1 MNYPIVTATPRP
13 SRASYGCEPVA
24 IDDAS
29 GAYRL
34 LNAKP
39 LSPLMKPIAAF
50 FRANGVSAYLVGGA
64 VRDTLMG
71 RRADDIDIVAQSEAA
86 AIGGELA
93 NALGGR
99 CLRLHD
105 DWEVARVILPP
116 ECDAAHIDLT
126 TPAGGI
132 EQDLRCRDFSINA
145 MALPI
150 EAVARADYRRFV
162 LDPCGGMRDLRRGV
176 VRMTSPNALRED
188 ALRLLRG
195 ARFAAQFGFAIDDNT
210 AAVIRQ
216 GAPLVTTA
224 APERTRDEFMKLMRT
239 HNALYGVR
247 LLDDLGLLC
256 DILPELAD
264 AKDVSQPKEHY
275 WDVFNH
281 LVESVGWVDRLF
293 CANADNA
300 DCLDETLRLA
310 PRFEGIDEYFGGEVG
325 DGFDR
330 LAYLKLAA
338 LLHDVAKPATKT
350 IEPSGRIRFIGHH
363 IDGADMARDILTRL
377 RFSKRGVEHVAGM
390 IRQHLRPTQMAQ
402 KGEMPTMRAL
412 YRYYRDAG
420 DVAVDTLYLNI
431 SDYLAARGPL
441 LEARDWANHCALIRY
456 ILEAGKRQK
465 APESLPRLVNGYD
478 IMKEF
483 SLAPG
488 PAIGRLLDIAY
499 EAQAGG
505 DVTTK
510 AQALDIVKS
519 SLERG
524 GDGA

>member
-1 MNYPIVTATPRP
+1 MDY
-13 SRASYGCEPVA
+13 ASV
-24 IDDAS
+24 
-29 GAYRL
+29 AYRL
-34 LNAKP
+34 PNVKP
-39 LSPLMKPIAAF
+39 LPPLMKPIAAF
-50 FRANGVSAYLVGGA
+50 FRDKGVSAYIVGGA
-64 VRDTLMG
+64 VRDALMG
-71 RRADDIDIVAQSEAA
+71 RRADDIDIVAQFEAA

-93 NALGGR
+93 VALGGR

-105 DWEVARVILPP
+105 DWEIARVILPP
-116 ECDAAHIDLT
+116 ECGAAHIDLT

-132 EQDLRCRDFSINA
+132 EQDLRRRDFSINA

-150 EAVARADYRRFV
+150 EAATRADYRSFI
-162 LDPCGGMRDLRRGV
+162 LDSCGGMQDLRRGI
-176 VRMTSPNALRED
+176 VRMTTPNAIKED

-195 ARFAAQFGFAIDDNT
+195 ARFAAQFGFAIDDHT

-216 GAPLVTTA
+216 DAPLIITA
-224 APERTRDEFMKLMRT
+224 APERTRDELMKIMRT
-239 HNALYGVR
+239 PNALYGVR

-256 DILPELAD
+256 SVIPELAD
-264 AKDVSQPKEHY
+264 AKSVSQPKEHY

-293 CANADNA
+293 CANIDRVDYT
-300 DCLDETLRLA
+300 DCVDETLSLA
-310 PRFEGIDEYFGGEVG
+310 PRFEGIDGYFGGEVG

-330 LAYLKLAA
+330 LAYLKLTA

-350 IEPSGRIRFIGHH
+350 IEASGRIRFIGHH
-363 IDGADMARDILTRL
+363 IEGADMARDMLTRL

-431 SDYLAARGPL
+431 ADYLAARGPM
-441 LEARDWANHCALIRY
+441 LERRDWANHCALIRY

-465 APESLPRLVNGYD
+465 VPESLPRLVNGYD

-483 SLAPG
+483 ALAPG
-488 PAIGRLLDIAY
+488 PAIGRLLEIAY

-505 DVTTK
+505 DVTTR
-510 AQALDIVKS
+510 AQALDLVKS

>member
-1 MNYPIVTATPRP
+1 MDYASVAPRLP
-13 SRASYGCEPVA
+13 
-24 IDDAS
+24 D
-29 GAYRL
+29 
-34 LNAKP
+34 AKP
-39 LSPLMKPIAAF
+39 LPPLMKPIADF
-50 FRANGVSAYLVGGA
+50 FRAKGISAYLVGGA
-64 VRDTLMG
+64 VRDALMG
-71 RRADDIDIVAQSEAA
+71 HRADDIDIVAQSDALA
-86 AIGGELA
+86 VGRDLA
-93 NALGGR
+93 NALGGL

-105 DWEVARVILPP
+105 DWEIARVILPL
-116 ECDAAHIDLT
+116 ECGAAHIDLT
-126 TPAGGI
+126 TPADSI
-132 EQDLRCRDFSINA
+132 EQDLRRRDFTINA

-150 EAVARADYRRFV
+150 EAAARADYRRFV
-162 LDPCGGMRDLRRGV
+162 LDPCGGIQDLRRGI
-176 VRMTSPNALRED
+176 VRMISPNALRED

-195 ARFAAQFGFAIDDNT
+195 ARFAAQFDFALDHDT

-216 GAPLVTTA
+216 DAPLIITA
-224 APERTRDEFMKLMRT
+224 APERIRDEFMKLMRT
-239 HNALYGVR
+239 PNALYGVR

-256 DILPELAD
+256 SVIPELAD

-293 CANADNA
+293 CANADYT
-300 DCLDETLRLA
+300 DCIDETLSLA
-310 PRFEGIDEYFGGEVG
+310 PRFDGVDEYFGGEVG

-350 IEPSGRIRFIGHH
+350 VEASGRIRFIGHH

-377 RFSKRGVEHVAGM
+377 RFSKRGITHIAGM

-402 KGEMPTMRAL
+402 KGEMPTPRAL

-431 SDYLAARGPL
+431 ADYLAARGPL
-441 LEARDWANHCALIRY
+441 LEYRDWAHHCALIRH
-456 ILEAGKRQK
+456 ILDAGKRQK

-505 DVTTK
+505 DVTTR
-510 AQALDIVKS
+510 AQALELVKS

>member
-1 MNYPIVTATPRP
+1 MNYPIVTANPRP
-13 SRASYGCEPVA
+13 SLVPRGCEPSA
-24 IDDAS
+24 MDDAS
-29 GAYRL
+29 VALRL
-34 LNAKP
+34 PHAKP

-50 FRANGVSAYLVGGA
+50 FRAKGVSAYLVGGA
-64 VRDTLMG
+64 VRDALMG
-71 RRADDIDIVAQSEAA
+71 RRADDIDIVAQSESHAV
-86 AIGGELA
+86 GRDLA
-93 NALGGR
+93 DALGGR

-105 DWEVARVILPP
+105 DWEIARVILPP
-116 ECDAAHIDLT
+116 ECGVAHIDLT
-126 TPAGGI
+126 TAAGGI
-132 EQDLRCRDFSINA
+132 EQDLRRRDFTVNA
-145 MALPI
+145 IALPI
-150 EAVARADYRRFV
+150 EAATRADYRRFV
-162 LDPCGGMRDLRRGV
+162 VDPCGGMQDLRRGI

-195 ARFAAQFGFAIDDNT
+195 ARFAAQFGFAIDHET

-216 GAPLVTTA
+216 DAPLISAV
-224 APERTRDEFMKLMRT
+224 APERVRDEFMKIMRT
-239 HNALYGVR
+239 PNALYGVR

-256 DILPELAD
+256 NVLPELAD

-281 LVESVGWVDRLF
+281 LVETVGWVDRLL
-293 CANADNA
+293 CANADDT
-300 DCLDETLRLA
+300 DCIGETLSLA
-310 PRFEGIDEYFGGEVG
+310 PRFEGIDDYFGGEVG

-330 LAYLKLAA
+330 LAYLKLSA

-350 IEPSGRIRFIGHH
+350 IEASGRIRFIGHH
-363 IDGADMARDILTRL
+363 IDGADMARDILARL
-377 RFSKRGVEHVAGM
+377 RFSKRGVTHIAGM

-402 KGEMPTMRAL
+402 KGEMPTARAL
-412 YRYYRDAG
+412 FRYYRDAG

-431 SDYLAARGPL
+431 ADYLAARGSL
-441 LEARDWANHCALIRY
+441 LERRDWANHCALIRH

-465 APESLPRLVNGYD
+465 APESLSRLVNGYD

-488 PAIGRLLDIAY
+488 PAIGRLLDVAY

-505 DVTTK
+505 DVTTR
-510 AQALDIVKS
+510 AQALDLVKS